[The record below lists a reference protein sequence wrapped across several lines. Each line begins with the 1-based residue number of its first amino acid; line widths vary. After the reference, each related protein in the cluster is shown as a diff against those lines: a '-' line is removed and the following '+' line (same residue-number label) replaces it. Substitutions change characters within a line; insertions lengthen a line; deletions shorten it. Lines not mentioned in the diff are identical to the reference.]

1 MVGAG
6 AVQAVQAGVGAGTSV
21 SELEAQVTEL
31 QADKAEL
38 ETLIA
43 ELQAEKVALQAHVA
57 ELQQADVIIKVSVG
71 KCGIV

>member
-1 MVGAG
+1 MEEDLVGAG
-6 AVQAVQAGVGAGTSV
+6 AAVQAVQAGVGAGTSV

-31 QADKAEL
+31 QADK
-38 ETLIA
+38 
-43 ELQAEKVALQAHVA
+43 VALQAHVA